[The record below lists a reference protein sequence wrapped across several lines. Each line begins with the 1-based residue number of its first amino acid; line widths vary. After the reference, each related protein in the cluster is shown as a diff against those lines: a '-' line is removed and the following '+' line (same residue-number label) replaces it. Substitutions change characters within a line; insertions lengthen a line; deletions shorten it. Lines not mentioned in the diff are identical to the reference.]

1 MSPEAPKPNRP
12 IKPKQS
18 TPPVT
23 RSAPPE
29 RPVRSQG
36 QGGGG
41 QGRSNYGGGSGR
53 GGDRP
58 NPGGGGGAQPSPWLQ
73 HPLDPKPNPHAQSS
87 FVEYLRWA
95 RDPGTS
101 ADKNA
106 TKTEL
111 VDLALKAD
119 YRRRLKQLSD
129 RTRKLASG
137 GRCFEVTAD
146 WRVRVGGSKGPESM
160 LLPAFDA
167 TGMPYI
173 PSSALRGVARAQAIR
188 ELTQKTGDRKAA
200 EKEVAA
206 WFGSL
211 DAAEGD
217 RTGKVIFLDA
227 YPLPTDQLGGL
238 AADMA
243 NNIWSWDGDT
253 TKYSPNPN
261 LLLSLK
267 ASQFCVGLRPR
278 SGCTPEQLEQVERW
292 LRQGLATGVGSQVNS
307 GYGVL
312 TDGITSDRR
321 QPWVQVK
328 VNLEGQLIHGR
339 QKFTQWRQNPNNGLW
354 QMRGA
359 AEAEARPIAFKS
371 ALRYWFRSLGL
382 GVLPPASV
390 QALEAQLFG
399 AIVPKPTQ
407 GWLTV
412 QLQQAAVTV
421 REAQQDE
428 DKPGRLGGNL
438 LISPNDSLPEVHRD
452 AVKELI
458 RNLTWL
464 TFRFGGTGQGAR
476 RPRYS
481 RKSRRYAPWWRGN
494 DCKLLA
500 LVENDTFWR
509 LPLDISALQR
519 RLEERLRGFYRS
531 LQELTGQPLKL
542 RSAGNV
548 TARDWPEVVDSSAR
562 IIVVS
567 GEMLRDK
574 PFALAVLHDRS
585 LNPGNGYN
593 GDLCGKVQGGVK
605 PSPVWIQNFRDKE
618 GDDLYQIVTVFGA
631 TQNPRRQ
638 YLDLLKQKA
647 GSEFAE
653 VNFKNSLQF

>member
-1 MSPEAPKPNRP
+1 MSPEKP
-12 IKPKQS
+12 IKKNQS
-18 TPPVT
+18 TT
-23 RSAPPE
+23 SGSRSPATHRNSP
-29 RPVRSQG
+29 SQG

-41 QGRSNYGGGSGR
+41 QGRSNYGGGGR

-58 NPGGGGGAQPSPWLQ
+58 NPSGGGGGAKPSPWLQ
-73 HPLDPKPNPHAQSS
+73 HPHDRDPNPHAQAS

-167 TGMPYI
+167 MGMPYI

-188 ELTQKTGDRKAA
+188 ELMQKTGDRKLA

-211 DAAEGD
+211 DAAESD

-227 YPLPTDQLGGL
+227 YPLPMDQLGGL

-312 TDGITSDRR
+312 KDGATDDRR
-321 QPWVQVK
+321 QPWVKVK
-328 VNLEGQLIHGR
+328 VTLEGQLIHGR
-339 QKFTQWRQNPNNGLW
+339 QKFTQWRQNQNNGLW

-371 ALRYWFRSLGL
+371 ALRYWFRALGL
-382 GVLPPASV
+382 GVLPAASI
-390 QALEAQLFG
+390 QTLEAKLFG

-412 QLQQAAVTV
+412 QLQKGGVKAP
-421 REAQQDE
+421 ESQQKRD
-428 DKPGRLGGNL
+428 DPGFLGGDL
-438 LISPNDSLPEVHRD
+438 LILPNDDLPEAHRD
-452 AVKELI
+452 AAKELI

-464 TFRFGGTGQGAR
+464 AFRFGGVGQGAR
-476 RPRYS
+476 RPCYS
-481 RKSRRYAPWWRGN
+481 RKSRPYAPWWRGN
-494 DCKLLA
+494 D
-500 LVENDTFWR
+500 LVLSGDSFWN
-509 LPLDISALQR
+509 LPADIPALQR

-531 LQELTGQPLKL
+531 LQELTGQPLNL
-542 RSAGNV
+542 RSAGSV
-548 TARDWPEVVDSSAR
+548 SARDWPEVVDSSAR
-562 IIVVS
+562 IVVVS
-567 GEMLRDK
+567 GEMMREK
-574 PFALAVLHDRS
+574 PFALAILHDRS
-585 LNPGNGYN
+585 LNPGEGYN
-593 GDLCGKVQGGVK
+593 GDLCGQVRGGVK
-605 PSPVWIQNFRDKE
+605 PSPVWIQNFRDE
-618 GDDLYQIVTVFGA
+618 EDDLYQIVTVFGA

-647 GSEFAE
+647 GGAFAE
-653 VNFKNSLQF
+653 VNLKNCLSF